1 MKTRVVSVFGR
12 PLLGAAVLL
21 LPTLLFAQTA
31 RYPLDSA
38 RGLRPH
44 NVVAEPATLRGKK
57 GIKVLASQ
65 ESVPPGTNVETLL
78 IINDLEFSDRRYRK
92 NKRCCLTPRVARE
105 LQGSGPRVGRL

>member
-1 MKTRVVSVFGR
+1 
-12 PLLGAAVLL
+12 
-21 LPTLLFAQTA
+21 
-31 RYPLDSA
+31 
-38 RGLRPH
+38 
-44 NVVAEPATLRGKK
+44 
-57 GIKVLASQ
+57 LASQ